1 MKELIEFIKNY
12 SIGEYKENVS
22 FKTLTTYRTGGNA
35 RLVVYPKSIDSLK
48 VLISFIKSN
57 NISFKIFG
65 NGSNILASDKDYD
78 GVIIKLTK
86 LNHFRILF
94 NRLYIESGASLMGI
108 SNTLCKNGYSGFEFA
123 CGIPG
128 TIGGAI
134 YMNAG
139 AYLEDISRVLISAK
153 VLDLNDLSIK
163 KINNKKLDFRYR
175 HSALQDG
182 NNYVI
187 LSGVFKIKKG
197 NRNKILKL
205 IVERK
210 QRRVES
216 QPLEYPSAGSVFRN
230 PLDNYAGKL
239 IEDCNLKGYKK
250 GGAEISDKH
259 ANFIINK
266 DDATSQDIKDL
277 MDLVHDTVKE
287 KYDVDLIREQELFNW
302 E

>member
-1 MKELIEFIKNY
+1 MKKLIEYIKSE

-22 FKTLTTYRTGGNA
+22 FKTLTTYRTGGSA
-35 RLVVYPKSIDSLK
+35 SLVVYPKSIDGLK
-48 VLISFIKSN
+48 VLIKFIKDN
-57 NISFKIFG
+57 NIDFKIFG

-108 SNTLCKNGYSGFEFA
+108 SNTLCKSGYSGFEFA

-139 AYLEDISRVLISAK
+139 AYLEDISRVLISVK

-163 KINNKKLDFRYR
+163 KINNKKLGFKYR
-175 HSALQDG
+175 HSILQEN
-182 NNYVI
+182 NNYII

-197 NRNKILKL
+197 NRGKILKL

-210 QRRVES
+210 QRRVET

-239 IEDCNLKGYKK
+239 IEDCNLKGFKK

-266 DDATSQDIKDL
+266 DNATSQDIKDL